1 MNFFRRNSTKIPT
14 PLAEPLCVG
23 DSLPL
28 AHRQTLHVGNACDS
42 RAYGMTIE
50 LEVDAIEL
58 PKIRLRGSIFFYT
71 PRRLPFAF
79 AKRLE
84 KKAGFRPTSKT
95 AKTVTLIYRGH
106 TYKHKL

>member
-28 AHRQTLHVGNACDS
+28 GTGKRYALAKPHLWQHGT
-42 RAYGMTIE
+42 TIE
-50 LEVDAIEL
+50 LEVGAIEL

-84 KKAGFRPTSKT
+84 KKAGFRSTSET
-95 AKTVTLIYRGH
+95 AGKTVTLIYRGH
-106 TYKHKL
+106 TYERKL